1 MILQKIGSHGEGTW
15 IPQCYTNILLGG
27 YESHENETAHV
38 DKVGAQAQTSLL
50 DLKFWNLWKLLFFI
64 CFVFTWRYPW
74 TRHVRAASWLKTLQ
88 NRDEKRLD
96 PMGPIT
102 SCRKG

>member
-15 IPQCYTNILLGG
+15 IPQRYTNILLGG

-50 DLKFWNLWKLLFFI
+50 DLKF
-64 CFVFTWRYPW
+64 
-74 TRHVRAASWLKTLQ
+74 
-88 NRDEKRLD
+88 
-96 PMGPIT
+96 
-102 SCRKG
+102 